1 MYTLHYTPGCIPC
14 KHSRVITSKDQ
25 TDVFQPAN
33 CCAKYWYFLTLA
45 LHSSMYVTLK
55 PQPFARTSA
64 PLVEAMRD
72 PIMAGTLYR
81 SPTCRCSP
89 IGF

>member
-1 MYTLHYTPGCIPC
+1 MYSSLQIVQNIGI
-14 KHSRVITSKDQ
+14 V
-25 TDVFQPAN
+25 
-33 CCAKYWYFLTLA
+33 LTLA

-81 SPTCRCSP
+81 SPICRCSP
-89 IGF
+89 IGY